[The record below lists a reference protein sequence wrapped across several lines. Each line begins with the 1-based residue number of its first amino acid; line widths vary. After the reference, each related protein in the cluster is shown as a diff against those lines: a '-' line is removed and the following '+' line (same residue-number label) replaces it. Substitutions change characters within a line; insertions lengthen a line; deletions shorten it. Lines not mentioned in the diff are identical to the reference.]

1 MAEAT
6 ISPMANKIDQIIKEF
21 GQDTTFSSTAMQ
33 QFLELKTA
41 CDQYEANQRDL
52 LKDQE
57 RDKDKIGDLNSKI
70 RTLEAVLGERD
81 HEIAGWMAREHE
93 FKDREDACLK
103 NELAAF
109 YSEKRVEDHQSMVGL
124 IFRNTELRK
133 KSFGE
138 EMHYQPG
145 CIEIK
150 DEYGNIK
157 QYAENA
163 GHVPVPVKKEETST
177 EE

>member
-1 MAEAT
+1 MSENEEANMDKINELILDISKGASFSADAMA
-6 ISPMANKIDQIIKEF
+6 
-21 GQDTTFSSTAMQ
+21 
-33 QFLELKTA
+33 QFVELKGEV
-41 CDQYEANQRDL
+41 DS
-52 LKDQE
+52 QE
-57 RDKDKIGDLNSKI
+57 STIKYLRRERETDKDKIGDLNSQI
-70 RTLEAVLGERD
+70 RTLEGVLEQRD
-81 HEIAGWMAREHE
+81 HELAGWLAREHE
-93 FKDREDACLK
+93 LKDREEQRVRQEV
-103 NELAAF
+103 ELAC
-109 YSEKRVEDHQSMVGL
+109 EKQRVEDHQSMVGL

-163 GHVPVPVKKEETST
+163 GHVPVPVKKEEIES